1 MIAVDTN
8 VLVHA
13 HQREASLHAKAREVI
28 RQLAESPVPWA
39 VCLHS
44 FVEFY
49 GVATHPKLWKQPST
63 PEEAIDQIRAWR
75 ESPSLR
81 ILCDTPGVLDELA
94 ALAIKGSVRG
104 GLIHDARIAAC
115 CLVGGVGELWTV
127 DRDFSRFPALKT
139 RNPLV
144 WKE

>member
-8 VLVHA
+8 LLVHA
-13 HQREASLHAKAREVI
+13 HRRDASLHAKAQEVV
-28 RQLAESPVPWA
+28 RRLAESPAPWA

-49 GVATHPKLWKQPST
+49 GVATHPKLWKKPST
-63 PEEAIDQIRAWR
+63 PEQAIDQIRAWR

-94 ALAIKGSVRG
+94 AFATKGRVRG
-104 GLIHDARIAAC
+104 ALIHDARIAAC
-115 CLVGGVGELWTV
+115 CLVGGVGEFWTV

-144 WKE
+144 

>member
-13 HQREASLHAKAREVI
+13 HQREASLHAKAQEVI

-49 GVATHPKLWKQPST
+49 GVATHPKLWKKPST
-63 PEEAIDQIRAWR
+63 PEQAMDQIRAWR

-81 ILCDTPGVLDELA
+81 VLCDTPGVLDELA
-94 ALAIKGSVRG
+94 AFAIKGSVRG

-144 WKE
+144 WKD

>member
-8 VLVHA
+8 LLVHA
-13 HQREASLHAKAREVI
+13 HQREASLHEKAKEVI
-28 RQLAESPVPWA
+28 RNLAQSPTPWA
-39 VCLHS
+39 VCLHC

-49 GVATHPKLWKQPST
+49 GVVTHPKLWKQPST
-63 PEEAIDQIRAWR
+63 PEEAIDQIRAWQ

-81 ILCDTPGVLDELA
+81 VLCDTPGVLDKLA
-94 ALAIKGSVRG
+94 EFAVNGTVRG
-104 GLIHDARIAAC
+104 ALIHDARIAAS

-139 RNPLV
+139 RNPLIN
-144 WKE
+144 

>member
-8 VLVHA
+8 LLVHA
-13 HQREASLHAKAREVI
+13 HQREASLHVKANDVI
-28 RQLAESPVPWA
+28 RDLAESPVPWS

-49 GVATHPKLWKQPST
+49 GVATHPKIWKTPST
-63 PEEAIDQIRAWR
+63 PEQAIDQIRAWR

-81 ILCDTPGVLDELA
+81 VLCDTPGVMDKLAELA
-94 ALAIKGSVRG
+94 VNGMVRG
-104 GLIHDARIAAC
+104 ALIHDARIAAC

-127 DRDFSRFPALKT
+127 DRDFSRFPPLKT

-144 WKE
+144 S

>member
-8 VLVHA
+8 LLVHA
-13 HQREASLHAKAREVI
+13 HQREAELHDQAKRAI
-28 RQLAESPVPWA
+28 RVLAEAPSPWA

-49 GVATHPKLWKQPST
+49 AVVTHPRLWREPSS
-63 PEEAIDQIRAWR
+63 PAQALDQIAAWR

-81 ILCDTPGVLDELA
+81 VLADDASVLNLLAELVA
-94 ALAIKGSVRG
+94 KAHVRG
-104 GLIHDARIAAC
+104 GLVYDARIAAC
-115 CLVGGVGELWTV
+115 CLVAGVRELWTV
-127 DRDFSRFPALKT
+127 DRDFSRFPALKV

-144 WKE
+144 

>member
-8 VLVHA
+8 LLVHA
-13 HQREASLHAKAREVI
+13 HQREASLHKPARETI
-28 RQLAESPVPWA
+28 RRLAEAPAPWA

-44 FVEFY
+44 LVEFY
-49 GVATHPKLWKQPST
+49 AVATHTKIWKKPST
-63 PEEAIDQIRAWR
+63 PDEAFSQIAAWR

-81 ILCDTPGVLDELA
+81 LLGDSPSVLDRLRDLALA
-94 ALAIKGSVRG
+94 AHVRG

-115 CLVGGVGELWTV
+115 CLAAGVAELWTV
-127 DRDFSRFPALKT
+127 DRDFSRFSGLKT

-144 WKE
+144 GS